1 MNELITTVIDNRSAY
16 IEAVQLTLIASILS
30 ILLALVLGL
39 IIAVLHSSPVKVVRL
54 FTRTYISFF
63 RGTPLLLQLLILYVG
78 LTGFVQLS
86 GMQALIFGLGLH
98 FAAYISEAFR
108 AAINSVDR
116 GQVEASVAL
125 GIPRAKRFKD
135 IIFPQ
140 ALSRAIPPVSNS
152 VIDIIKSTSLGSVI
166 AVQELT
172 YVSDQIAATT
182 YLVMPL
188 LLFSASIYWILSTLI
203 QAGQHRLERRYAIR

>member
-1 MNELITTVIDNRSAY
+1 MNELITTVIENRSVY
-16 IEAVQLTLIASILS
+16 LEAIQLTLIASVLS
-30 ILLALVLGL
+30 ILLALALGL
-39 IIAVLHSSPVKVVRL
+39 IIALLHSSPIKVVRL

-86 GMQALIFGLGLH
+86 GMQALILGLGLH

-108 AAINSVDR
+108 AAINSVDQ

-125 GIPRAKRFKD
+125 GIPRGKRFKD

-188 LLFSASIYWILSTLI
+188 LLFSASVYWILSTLI
-203 QAGQHRLERRYAIR
+203 QAGQHKLEQRYAIR

>member
-1 MNELITTVIDNRSAY
+1 MNELITTVIENRSVY
-16 IEAVQLTLIASILS
+16 LEAIQLTLIASVLS
-30 ILLALVLGL
+30 ILLALALGL
-39 IIAVLHSSPVKVVRL
+39 IIALLHSSPIKVVRF

-86 GMQALIFGLGLH
+86 GMQALILGLGLH

-108 AAINSVDR
+108 AAINSVDQ

-125 GIPRAKRFKD
+125 GIPRGKRFKD

-188 LLFSASIYWILSTLI
+188 LLFSASVYWILSTLI
-203 QAGQHRLERRYAIR
+203 QAGQHKLEQRYAIR

>member
-1 MNELITTVIDNRSAY
+1 MNELITTVIENRSVY
-16 IEAVQLTLIASILS
+16 LEAIQLTLIASVLS
-30 ILLALVLGL
+30 ILLALALGL
-39 IIAVLHSSPVKVVRL
+39 IIALLHSSPIKVVRF

-78 LTGFVQLS
+78 LTGVVQLS
-86 GMQALIFGLGLH
+86 GMQALILGLGLH

-108 AAINSVDR
+108 AAINSVDQ

-125 GIPRAKRFKD
+125 GIPRGKRFKD

-203 QAGQHRLERRYAIR
+203 QAGQHKLEQRYAIR